1 MFYSTIRIGLLAIV
15 APAALL
21 SAAGA
26 QAATP
31 TRASSAFNAF
41 RPGYGAVNQACVT
54 ENWGATNNT
63 CATLQSED
71 FETVID
77 GPGQKNV
84 EAVVLANGGSVGC
97 FAGALAS
104 AGPIANRIIGASVTS
119 PASGYATLNFD
130 VGVPANYNMRVVC
143 YVPPGSEVLS
153 LTWNK

>member
-1 MFYSTIRIGLLAIV
+1 M
-15 APAALL
+15 
-21 SAAGA
+21 
-26 QAATP
+26 
-31 TRASSAFNAF
+31 
-41 RPGYGAVNQACVT
+41 

-63 CATLQSED
+63 CAAQQSED

-97 FAGALAS
+97 FAVALAS
-104 AGPIANRIIGASVTS
+104 AGPIANRVVGASVNS
-119 PASGYATLNFD
+119 PTSGYATLNFG